1 MRSLLGV
8 LNIFG
13 SLLTWFALYFVL
25 PIVTALLYG
34 ELAPLRGFIAGA
46 GIAIVGG
53 LLLRLAT
60 QRYRYDLKSRDAYLL
75 VTSTVLLVAAVA
87 AVLKDGAMPQQVIDA
102 AEVIEAAGFTVIDDL
117 LHGYGGGY
125 LPPILGSR
133 SRPSAHVPNEPFR
146 AGMVVVIQPNVVTS
160 DGSAG
165 VQTGEMVLVTK
176 DGIETFH
183 TIPRGFM
190 RV

>member
-1 MRSLLGV
+1 M
-8 LNIFG
+8 
-13 SLLTWFALYFVL
+13 
-25 PIVTALLYG
+25 
-34 ELAPLRGFIAGA
+34 
-46 GIAIVGG
+46 
-53 LLLRLAT
+53 
-60 QRYRYDLKSRDAYLL
+60 
-75 VTSTVLLVAAVA
+75 
-87 AVLKDGAMPQQVIDA
+87 
-102 AEVIEAAGFTVIDDL
+102 
-117 LHGYGGGY
+117 
-125 LPPILGSR
+125 
-133 SRPSAHVPNEPFR
+133 PNEPFR